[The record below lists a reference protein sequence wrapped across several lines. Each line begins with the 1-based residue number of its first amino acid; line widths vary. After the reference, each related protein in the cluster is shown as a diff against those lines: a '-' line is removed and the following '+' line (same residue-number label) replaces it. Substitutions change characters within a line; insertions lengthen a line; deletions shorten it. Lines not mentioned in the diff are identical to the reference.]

1 MTFELALHGASAL
14 LCAGLAAGVLWRD
27 RRSFVHQAFAVGMA
41 ILAAEAA
48 VTALGAEARSP
59 TARLVAERLRLLAT
73 ALLPWAWL
81 RFSLAFARSDYREFV
96 RQWRP
101 VIWTSLL
108 LPSVLATLIG
118 PHVYV
123 GAIQPAPGRWL
134 LALGWAGYL
143 FHLVF
148 LAGAVLILANLER
161 TLRASTGSMRWFIK
175 YMVLGVGGL
184 FAARI
189 YTSSQALLFRFVDS
203 GLHVVESA
211 VLLVAAVLM
220 LVSLVRSRLRDADV
234 YVSQSVLYNSIT
246 ALLVGIYLLVVGIV
260 AQAVVHIGGVQELPA
275 VAFVVFLGLVG
286 LTGLLL
292 SDRLRQRVR
301 AFVSRNFRR
310 PHYDYRKEWVAFTRA
325 TSTLLEMK
333 ALCAAVAG
341 RVSETLRVPSV
352 TVWLL
357 EEDSAGRVA
366 LGGST
371 VYSEGEAAT
380 WAARHGAAL
389 IGLLRDRSGPIDLHE
404 LRPGDAP
411 VLPRSADTRYAVA
424 LAGAGEALGV
434 MVLGGRPDGQLFT
447 VEDRDLL
454 KTLADQAAGNIIGL
468 RLSHRLF
475 KAKEMEAFQ
484 RLSAFFV
491 HDLKNLASKLS
502 LSLQNLPA
510 HYDDP
515 EFRRDLLATIERSV
529 AKINDMCT
537 RLSPLSRTLELQR
550 APGDL
555 SRVVGAALA
564 GLDGSLKAAI
574 VEDLRPTPP
583 VAMDPE
589 QIHKVVLNLVL
600 NANDAVGEGGRIHV
614 ATGQADGW
622 VYLSVSDNGCGMSRE
637 FMDRSLFK
645 PFRTTKGQGLGIGLF
660 HSKTIVEAHR
670 GRIEVESEEG
680 KGTTFRVMLPGVP
693 DDGALT
699 SGPRGGAAAPVAPR
713 IDE

>member
-1 MTFELALHGASAL
+1 MTFEHAMDAL
-14 LCAGLAAGVLWRD
+14 LCAGLAAAAVWRD
-27 RRSFVHQAFAVGMA
+27 RRSFVHRVFALGMTA
-41 ILAAEAA
+41 LAAEAA
-48 VTALGAEARSP
+48 LTAQTSLTVSAAD
-59 TARLVAERLRLLAT
+59 ALQAERLRLLAT
-73 ALLPWAWL
+73 ALLPGTWL
-81 RFSLAFARSDYREFV
+81 LFSLAFARSDYRAFLI
-96 RQWRP
+96 RWRG
-101 VIWTSLL
+101 VIWAAFAAPLL
-108 LPSVLATLIG
+108 LVLACG
-118 PHVYV
+118 PWIYR
-123 GAIQPAPGRWL
+123 GASGQVPGRWL
-134 LALGWAGYL
+134 LPLGWAGRA
-143 FHLVF
+143 FELVF
-148 LAGAVLILANLER
+148 LASAVLILANLER

-175 YMVLGVGGL
+175 YMVLGIGGL
-184 FAARI
+184 FAVRI

-211 VLLVAAVLM
+211 ALVVAAVLM
-220 LVSLVRSRLRDADV
+220 VISLARSRLRDADV
-234 YVSQSVLYNSIT
+234 YVSQSVLYNSVT
-246 ALLVGIYLLVVGIV
+246 ALLVGIYLLAVGIL
-260 AQAVVHIGGVQELPA
+260 AKAVVHIGIVQALPA
-275 VAFVVFLGLVG
+275 VTFLVFLGLVG

-292 SDRLRQRVR
+292 SDRLRQRVH

-325 TSTLLEMK
+325 TSTLLDMK
-333 ALCAAVAG
+333 ALCAAVAA

-371 VYSEGEAAT
+371 VYSEGEAAS
-380 WAARHGAAL
+380 WAARHGPAL

-404 LRPGDAP
+404 RQPGDAP
-411 VLPRSADTRYAVA
+411 ALPRA
-424 LAGAGEALGV
+424 LAGAGEELGV
-434 MVLGGRPDGQLFT
+434 MVLGGRPDGQLLT

-454 KTLADQAAGNIIGL
+454 KTLADQAAGHIIGL
-468 RLSHRLF
+468 RLSHRLL

-502 LSLQNLPA
+502 LTLQNLPA
-510 HYDDP
+510 HHDDP

-550 APGDL
+550 APGEL
-555 SRVVGAALA
+555 SQVVATTLA
-564 GLDGSLKAAI
+564 GLDGSLKAEV
-574 VEDLRPTPP
+574 VEELRPTPP

-589 QIHKVVLNLVL
+589 QIHKVVLNLLL

-614 ATGQADGW
+614 ATGQADRW

-637 FMDRSLFK
+637 FIDRSLFK

-670 GRIEVESEEG
+670 GRIEVESQEG
-680 KGTTFRVMLPGVP
+680 KGTTFRVMLPGVSN
-693 DDGALT
+693 DGGLT
-699 SGPRGGAAAPVAPR
+699 IGPPGGASTPASPR
-713 IDE
+713 INE